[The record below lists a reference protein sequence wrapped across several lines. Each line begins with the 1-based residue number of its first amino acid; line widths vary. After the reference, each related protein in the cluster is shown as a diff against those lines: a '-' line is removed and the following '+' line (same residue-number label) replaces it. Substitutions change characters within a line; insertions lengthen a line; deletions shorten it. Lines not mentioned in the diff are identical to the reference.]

1 MLHNSKFWRYL
12 GFILLHPASYYGG
25 PGKSFSTVNVRFMVN
40 QRYNGSGSLRVI
52 HTLPAK
58 PKYGTRLLQPLRCAV
73 YLANTVSHSKSS
85 VGTTSLP
92 ILSIIYLKISDKFS
106 VITQQF
112 NSTLTHSVREVSS
125 LKNEFEPMVL
135 SLRIFSLIFPKTM
148 ADAKAL
154 LTDPPASRVVS
165 SLQ

>member
-1 MLHNSKFWRYL
+1 M
-12 GFILLHPASYYGG
+12 
-25 PGKSFSTVNVRFMVN
+25 
-40 QRYNGSGSLRVI
+40 
-52 HTLPAK
+52 
-58 PKYGTRLLQPLRCAV
+58 

-92 ILSIIYLKISDKFS
+92 VLSIIYLQISDKFA
-106 VITQQF
+106 VIIQQF
-112 NSTLTHSVREVSS
+112 ISALTHSVREVSF

-135 SLRIFSLIFPKTM
+135 SLLIFSLISRKTT

-154 LTDPPASRVVS
+154 LTDPPASRVLS

>member
-1 MLHNSKFWRYL
+1 MWDLWNQ
-12 GFILLHPASYYGG
+12 SYIE
-25 PGKSFSTVNVRFMVN
+25 SR
-40 QRYNGSGSLRVI
+40 SLRAI
-52 HTLPAK
+52 HTLPVK
-58 PKYGTRLLQPLRCAV
+58 PKYGARLLKPLRCAV

-92 ILSIIYLKISDKFS
+92 VLSIIYLQISDKFA
-106 VITQQF
+106 VIIQQF
-112 NSTLTHSVREVSS
+112 ISALTHSVREVSF

-135 SLRIFSLIFPKTM
+135 SLLIFSLISRKTT

-154 LTDPPASRVVS
+154 LTDPPASRVLS